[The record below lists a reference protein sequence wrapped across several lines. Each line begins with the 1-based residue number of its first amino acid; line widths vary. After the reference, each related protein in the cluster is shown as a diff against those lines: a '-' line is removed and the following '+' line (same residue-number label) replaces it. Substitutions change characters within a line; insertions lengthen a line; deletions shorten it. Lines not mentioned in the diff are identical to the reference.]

1 MKIITQQL
9 ANKLPKNHELLSNLE
24 LNLQNYLVIHHVLK
38 EAKQVTIYDLT
49 ITKEHPVETIIN
61 VNDHINRT
69 GNNPLIGRQ
78 KELNIDFTNIN
89 KLYKSEQNSI
99 KTDCCGKTLNL
110 RYPYPS
116 HYLCN
121 ISILAKAI
129 GIPKISAFLVNIP

>member
-24 LNLQNYLVIHHVLK
+24 LNPQNYLVIHHVLK

-129 GIPKISAFLVNIP
+129 GIPKISAFLVNIS

>member
-9 ANKLPKNHELLSNLE
+9 ADKLPKNNELLSNLA
-24 LNLQNYLVIHHVLK
+24 LNPQDYLTIYPVLK
-38 EAKQVTIYDLT
+38 KVQQLTVYDIT
-49 ITKEHPVETIIN
+49 TTKEHPVETIIN

-78 KELNIDFTNIN
+78 KELGIDFTNIN
-89 KLYKSEQNSI
+89 KLYKSEQYSI
-99 KTDCCGKTLNL
+99 KTDCCGKTLNP

>member
-24 LNLQNYLVIHHVLK
+24 LNPQNYLVIHHVLK

>member
-9 ANKLPKNHELLSNLE
+9 ADKLPKNHKLLSNLV
-24 LNLQNYLVIHHVLK
+24 LNPQDYLAICPVLK
-38 EAKQVTIYDLT
+38 EVKQLTIYD
-49 ITKEHPVETIIN
+49 ITTTKKHPDKTIIN
-61 VNDHINRT
+61 VKDHINRT
-69 GNNPLIGRQ
+69 GNNPLIGHQ
-78 KELNIDFTNIN
+78 EKLGIDFTNIN
-89 KLYKSEQNSI
+89 KLYKNGKNSI

>member
-1 MKIITQQL
+1 MKIITHQL
-9 ANKLPKNHELLSNLE
+9 ADKLPKNHELLSNLV
-24 LNLQNYLVIHHVLK
+24 LNPQDYLTILPVLK
-38 EAKQVTIYDLT
+38 EAQQLIIYD
-49 ITKEHPVETIIN
+49 ITKTNKHPAQTIIN

-69 GNNPLIGRQ
+69 GNNPLIGHQ
-78 KELNIDFTNIN
+78 IELGIDFTNIN
-89 KLYKSEQNSI
+89 KLYKSEKNSI

-110 RYPYPS
+110 SYPYPS

>member
-9 ANKLPKNHELLSNLE
+9 ADKLPKNHELLSNLA
-24 LNLQNYLVIHHVLK
+24 LNPQDYLAIHSVLK
-38 EAKQVTIYDLT
+38 EAQQLTIYD
-49 ITKEHPVETIIN
+49 ITKNKKHPDKAIIN

-69 GNNPLIGRQ
+69 GYNPLIGRQ
-78 KELNIDFTNIN
+78 KELGINFTNISI
-89 KLYKSEQNSI
+89 LYKSDQNSI
-99 KTDCCGKTLNL
+99 KTDCCGKTLNH

>member
-9 ANKLPKNHELLSNLE
+9 ADKLPKNHELLSNLA
-24 LNLQNYLVIHHVLK
+24 LNPQDYLTTYPVLK
-38 EAKQVTIYDLT
+38 EAQQLIIYD
-49 ITKEHPVETIIN
+49 ITKTNKHPAQTIIN

-69 GNNPLIGRQ
+69 GNNPLIGFQ
-78 KELNIDFTNIN
+78 KDLGIDFTNIN
-89 KLYKSEQNSI
+89 KLYKIEKDSI

-110 RYPYPS
+110 LYPYPS

-129 GIPKISAFLVNIP
+129 GSPKISAFLVNIP

>member
-9 ANKLPKNHELLSNLE
+9 ADKLPKNHELLSNLA
-24 LNLQNYLVIHHVLK
+24 LNPQDYLAICPALK
-38 EAKQVTIYDLT
+38 EVKQLTIYD
-49 ITKEHPVETIIN
+49 ITTTKKHPDKTIIN
-61 VNDHINRT
+61 VKDHINRT

-78 KELNIDFTNIN
+78 KELDIDFTNIN
-89 KLYKSEQNSI
+89 KLYKSDQNSI

-116 HYLCN
+116 HYICN

-129 GIPKISAFLVNIP
+129 GIPQILAFLVNIP

>member
-9 ANKLPKNHELLSNLE
+9 ADKLSKNNDLLSNLA
-24 LNLQNYLVIHHVLK
+24 LNPQDYLTIYPVLTK
-38 EAKQVTIYDLT
+38 AQQLTIYDIT
-49 ITKEHPVETIIN
+49 TTKEYPVETIFN

-69 GNNPLIGRQ
+69 GNNPLIGHQ
-78 KELNIDFTNIN
+78 KDLNIDFTNIN

-99 KTDCCGKTLNL
+99 KTDCCGKTMNL
-110 RYPYPS
+110 KYPYPS

-129 GIPKISAFLVNIP
+129 GIHEISAFLVNIP

>member
-9 ANKLPKNHELLSNLE
+9 ADKLPKNHELLSNLA
-24 LNLQNYLVIHHVLK
+24 LNPQDYLAICSVLK
-38 EAKQVTIYDLT
+38 EVKQLTIYD
-49 ITKEHPVETIIN
+49 ITTTKKHPDKTIIN
-61 VNDHINRT
+61 VKDHINRT
-69 GNNPLIGRQ
+69 GNNPLIGHQ
-78 KELNIDFTNIN
+78 EELGIDFTNIN
-89 KLYKSEQNSI
+89 KLYKIEKNSI